1 MRDPNLEA
9 LLARRGT
16 VKQIAAALGIS
27 TAAVSQWKRI
37 PEDRVSELSKALNLP
52 PESLRP
58 DLAPTPPHSEPMIG
72 APRMVA
78 RPVLR
83 RRRRT
88 KIIATLGPASSSAEM
103 IEKLH
108 RAGADI

>member
-1 MRDPNLEA
+1 MRDPALEA

-16 VKQIAAALGIS
+16 VKQIAAGLGIS

-37 PEDRVSELSKALNLP
+37 PEDRVAEIATLLNLP

-58 DLAPTPPHSEPMIG
+58 DLAPAPPSYQPQG

-83 RRRRT
+83 RRRR
-88 KIIATLGPASSSAEM
+88 A
-103 IEKLH
+103 
-108 RAGADI
+108 RARRARDRKSVV

>member
-37 PEDRVSELSKALNLP
+37 PEDRVPDIAKALNLP

-58 DLAPTPPHSEPMIG
+58 DLAPAAPHSEPSTG

-83 RRRRT
+83 RRRRSHPRY
-88 KIIATLGPASSSAEM
+88 IGPRPRR
-103 IEKLH
+103 
-108 RAGADI
+108 RA